1 MAFIFISNIVP
12 DRKEYWNNAFTRAGN
27 NVFLGMTQAFPTDLD
42 VKLWSC
48 RPSPSYPKA
57 PLWLKGHNAVLDNG
71 RVIHFIPTLNIKFI
85 KNIVWAIICFFKII
99 WWRLTH
105 LREECTLLTYNND
118 PPPIEALYFA
128 CRLCRIKIY
137 GMLYDLGVP
146 PKNLNISK
154 ATRLAYRY
162 MDKTA
167 RFAIKRLDGRI
178 IINELIARDY
188 APGKDYLLVDGGV
201 SQHIIDHLFPLRPS
215 ESDEYV
221 MVLAGMLW
229 ENNGTRLILEALELN
244 KSNNLRVFFAGHGQ
258 DVELIKERAKNDSRI
273 EYVGMLNIDELFQL
287 YSKADVLL
295 NLRIEDTVD
304 YHFPSKLLEYM
315 TTGRYVISTSIAHAA
330 RDYGQYLCILDD
342 VSGKGLAEC
351 WDRVMKISK
360 EELCEKGKRE
370 REFMLTHR
378 TWKKRTEEILTYMNL
393 NKRDN

>member
-12 DRKEYWNNAFTRAGN
+12 DREEYWNEAFTRAGN
-27 NVFLGMTQAFPTDLD
+27 NVFLGMVDAFPKNLE
-42 VKLWSC
+42 VELWSC

-57 PLWLKGHNAVLDNG
+57 SLWLKAHDAVLENG

-85 KNIVWAIICFFKII
+85 KNIVWAINCFFMII

-105 LREECTLLTYNND
+105 LHEECTLLTYNND

-137 GMLYDLGVP
+137 GMLYDLGIP
-146 PKNLNISK
+146 PKNLKISR
-154 ATRLAYRY
+154 ATRFAYRY

-201 SQHIIDHLFPLRPS
+201 SQHVIDHLFPLKPS
-215 ESDEYV
+215 ESNEYV

-229 ENNGTRLILEALELN
+229 ENNGTRLILEALEIN
-244 KSNNLRVFFAGHGQ
+244 KSTNLHVIFAGHGQ
-258 DVELIKERAKNDSRI
+258 DVEMIKERAKNDSRI

-295 NLRIEDTVD
+295 NLRIEDRVD

-315 TTGRYVISTSIAHAA
+315 ATGRYVISTSIAHAA
-330 RDYGQYLCILDD
+330 RDYGEYLCILND
-342 VSGKGLAEC
+342 VSGKGLADC
-351 WDRVMKISK
+351 WDRIMKMSK
-360 EELCEKGKRE
+360 QELYEKGVCE
-370 REFMLTHR
+370 RKFMLMQR
-378 TWKKRTEEILTYMNL
+378 TWKKRTEEMLAYMNF
-393 NKRDN
+393 NKKDN